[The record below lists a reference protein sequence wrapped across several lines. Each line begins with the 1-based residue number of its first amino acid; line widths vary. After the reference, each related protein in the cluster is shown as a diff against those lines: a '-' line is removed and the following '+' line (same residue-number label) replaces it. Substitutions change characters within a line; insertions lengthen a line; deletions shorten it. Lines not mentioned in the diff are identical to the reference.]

1 MSLENQLSQG
11 ICVVTDGRELLDD
24 VFSRGRNRSRYA
36 IFTRVIDRCTPLFS
50 TALPHWMRTP
60 SKQGF

>member
-24 VFSRGRNRSRYA
+24 VLSRGRNRSHYA
-36 IFTRVIDRCTPLFS
+36 IFTHVIDRCSPLFS
-50 TALPHWMRTP
+50 TALPPWMLTP